1 MTGRWRSLGTQARA
15 AVLAAALFAAAVT
28 AAIITWWGAGVTQ
41 YFVQN
46 VLPPSLW
53 TLVGIALAH
62 ARQMAAHREA
72 ALAAD
77 GHRAVAAAARA
88 EARTARTIMADLYTH
103 QTGLHHPAA
112 PRDGT

>member
-1 MTGRWRSLGTQARA
+1 MTGRWRSLGTRARA
-15 AVLAAALFAAAVT
+15 AVLAAALFAAVAT
-28 AAIITWWGAGVTQ
+28 AAIITWWDTWVTQ

-53 TLVGIALAH
+53 TLVGIGLAH
-62 ARQMAAHREA
+62 ARQMAAHRSA

-77 GHRAVAAAARA
+77 GHRAVAAAAHA
-88 EARTARTIMADLYTH
+88 EARTARTIMADLYRH

-112 PRDGT
+112 PGEG